1 MTYTIAECDREL
13 RSRDTAASQF
23 ISETFMKYATGSNGS
38 TSWDTCFFWDL
49 YLKKYNQTEDR
60 RKTWWSLFAPVVRKV
75 VESSTVS
82 PKRAEYNSIADYLST
97 FERTLIQS
105 SMDVLVTAESA
116 MYDLLWNA
124 AGCDPDGI
132 EMPGTSWL
140 AYIDYIRPG
149 TAVHVLQQARVKYRK
164 RFMDQ
169 GIDCTTAAV
178 MARNCVISYLMASAL
193 YDPHVAVEI
202 DRNTVR
208 QEAKQMYLSRL
219 PGRAYY
225 PDVFDHS
232 ITFESAIGVRSPL
245 MTKLIQDDLERAMLQ
260 KAWDACEPCILT
272 CILKVCQPHSV
283 LITCGMAFDNWYEKQ
298 KWDGKPLVDAGL
310 NLYHVIQQICGI
322 VAVHVQESAGGFVLG
337 TMGDDDLMRS
347 WLE

>member
-1 MTYTIAECDREL
+1 MTYTIASCDKEL
-13 RSRDTAASQF
+13 QSCDTAADQRLSIDYVF
-23 ISETFMKYATGSNGS
+23 RATNGDHS
-38 TSWDTCFFWDL
+38 LMWDTNFFFDL

-60 RKTWWSLFAPVVRKV
+60 RKTWWRLFAPVVKKV

-82 PKRAEYNSIADYLST
+82 PKQAVYNSVPDYLDA
-97 FERTLIQS
+97 FQHTLTQS
-105 SMDVLVTAESA
+105 PMDVLVTAESA
-116 MYDLLWNA
+116 MNDLLWNA

-149 TAVHVLQQARVKYRK
+149 TAVHVLQQARKKYRK
-164 RFMDQ
+164 QFMDR

-178 MARNCVISYLMASAL
+178 MACNCVISYLMTSAL
-193 YDPHVAVEI
+193 YDPHVEVEI

-208 QEAKQMYLSRL
+208 QEAEQMYLSRL

-225 PDVFDHS
+225 YPDAFDHR
-232 ITFESAIGVRSPL
+232 ITFESETGVRSPL
-245 MTKLIQDDLERAMLQ
+245 MTELIQDNQERAMLQ
-260 KAWDACEPCILT
+260 KAWDACEPCIL
-272 CILKVCQPHSV
+272 KVCQPYSV
-283 LITCGMAFDNWYEKQ
+283 VITRGMAFDDWYKEQ

-322 VAVHVQESAGGFVLG
+322 GAVPMQESAGGFVLG
-337 TMGDDDLMRS
+337 TMGDDSLMRS

>member
-1 MTYTIAECDREL
+1 MTIYTIASCDKEL
-13 RSRDTAASQF
+13 RSCDTAADQRLSIDYVF
-23 ISETFMKYATGSNGS
+23 RATNGDHS
-38 TSWDTCFFWDL
+38 ISWDTSFFFDL
-49 YLKKYNQTEDR
+49 YLTKYNQTEDR

-82 PKRAEYNSIADYLST
+82 PKQVMYNSVPDYLDA
-97 FERTLIQS
+97 FQHTLS
-105 SMDVLVTAESA
+105 HSAMDVLVTAESA

-132 EMPGTSWL
+132 ETPGTSWL
-140 AYIDYIRPG
+140 AYIDYVRPG
-149 TAVHVLQQARVKYRK
+149 AAVNVLQQARLKYRK

-178 MARNCVISYLMASAL
+178 MACNCVISYLMASAL
-193 YDPHVAVEI
+193 YAPHVEVEI

-208 QEAKQMYLSRL
+208 QEATQMYLSRL

-232 ITFESAIGVRSPL
+232 ITFESATGVRSPL
-245 MTKLIQDDLERAMLQ
+245 MTELIQDNQERVMLQ
-260 KAWDACEPCILT
+260 KAWDACEPCIL
-272 CILKVCQPHSV
+272 KVCQPYSV
-283 LITCGMAFDNWYEKQ
+283 VITRGMAFGDWYKEQ

-310 NLYHVIQQICGI
+310 DLYHVIQQICGI
-322 VAVHVQESAGGFVLG
+322 GAVPVQESAGGFVLG
-337 TMGDDDLMRS
+337 TMGDDSLMRS

>member
-1 MTYTIAECDREL
+1 MTIYTIASCDKEL
-13 RSRDTAASQF
+13 RSRDTAADQLVSKDYM
-23 ISETFMKYATGSNGS
+23 EYATGGNHS
-38 TSWDTCFFWDL
+38 TSWDTSFFFDL
-49 YLKKYNQTEDR
+49 YWKKYHQTADR

-82 PKRAEYNSIADYLST
+82 PKRAMYNSIADYLNT
-97 FERTLIQS
+97 FECTLIQS

-124 AGCDPDGI
+124 CGADCDGI

-149 TAVHVLQQARVKYRK
+149 TAVHVIQQARVKYCKQFVGR
-164 RFMDQ
+164 
-169 GIDCTTAAV
+169 GIDCKTAAV
-178 MARNCVISYLMASAL
+178 MARNCVISYLMTSAL
-193 YDPHVAVEI
+193 YDPHVEVEI

-208 QEAKQMYLSRL
+208 QEAQQMYLSEL
-219 PGRAYY
+219 PMHAYY
-225 PDVFDHS
+225 PDAFDHS

-245 MTKLIQDDLERAMLQ
+245 MTELIQDDLERAMLQ
-260 KAWDACEPCILT
+260 KAWVACEPCILT
-272 CILKVCQPHSV
+272 VCQPYSV
-283 LITCGMAFDNWYEKQ
+283 VITRGMAFDDWYKEQ

-310 NLYHVIQQICGI
+310 DLYHVIQQICGI

>member
-1 MTYTIAECDREL
+1 MTYTIASCDKEL
-13 RSRDTAASQF
+13 RSHDLAADQRLSIDYVF
-23 ISETFMKYATGSNGS
+23 RATNGDHS
-38 TSWDTCFFWDL
+38 PSWDTSFFFNL
-49 YLKKYNQTEDR
+49 YWNKYQQTEDR

-82 PKRAEYNSIADYLST
+82 PKRAVYNSIPDYLDAFQHALT
-97 FERTLIQS
+97 QS
-105 SMDVLVTAESA
+105 PMDVLVTAESA
-116 MYDLLWNA
+116 MNDLLWNA

-132 EMPGTSWL
+132 ERPGTSWL

-149 TAVHVLQQARVKYRK
+149 TAVHVLQQTRVKYRK
-164 RFMDQ
+164 RFMDR

-178 MARNCVISYLMASAL
+178 MACNCVISYLMASAL
-193 YDPHVAVEI
+193 YDPHVEVEI

-208 QEAKQMYLSRL
+208 QEAKQMYLSKL

-232 ITFESAIGVRSPL
+232 TTFESAIGVRSPL
-245 MTKLIQDDLERAMLQ
+245 MTELIQDDLERAMLQ
-260 KAWDACEPCILT
+260 KAWDACELCL
-272 CILKVCQPHSV
+272 LKVCQPYSV
-283 LITCGMAFDNWYEKQ
+283 VITRGMAFDDWYKEQ

-310 NLYHVIQQICGI
+310 NLYHVIQQLCGI

-337 TMGDDDLMRS
+337 TMSEPDLMRS

>member
-1 MTYTIAECDREL
+1 MTIYTIASCDKEL
-13 RSRDTAASQF
+13 RSRDTAADQLVSKDY
-23 ISETFMKYATGSNGS
+23 MNYATGGNHR
-38 TSWDTCFFWDL
+38 TSWDTSFFWDL
-49 YLKKYNQTEDR
+49 YWEKYHQTADR

-82 PKRAEYNSIADYLST
+82 PKRVEYNSIADYLNN
-97 FERTLIQS
+97 FKCTLIQS

-124 AGCDPDGI
+124 CGVDPDGT

-149 TAVHVLQQARVKYRK
+149 TAVHVIQQARLKYRK

-169 GIDCTTAAV
+169 GIDCKTAAV
-178 MARNCVISYLMASAL
+178 MACNCVLSYLTVSAL
-193 YDPHVAVEI
+193 YDPHVEVEI

-208 QEAKQMYLSRL
+208 QEAEQMYLSRL

-225 PDVFDHS
+225 PDAFDHS

-245 MTKLIQDDLERAMLQ
+245 MTELIQDDLERAMLQ
-260 KAWDACEPCILT
+260 KAWAACQPCILT
-272 CILKVCQPHSV
+272 VCQPYSV
-283 LITCGMAFDNWYEKQ
+283 VITRGTAFDDWYKEQ

-310 NLYHVIQQICGI
+310 DLYHVIQQICGI

>member
-1 MTYTIAECDREL
+1 MTYTIASCDKEL
-13 RSRDTAASQF
+13 RSRDTAADQLVSKDYM
-23 ISETFMKYATGSNGS
+23 EYATNGNHS
-38 TSWDTCFFWDL
+38 LMWDTSFFFDL
-49 YLKKYNQTEDR
+49 YWKKYNQTADR

-75 VESSTVS
+75 VESSAVS
-82 PKRAEYNSIADYLST
+82 PKRVEYNSIADYLNT
-97 FERTLIQS
+97 FERTLTQS

-124 AGCDPDGI
+124 CGADCDEMP
-132 EMPGTSWL
+132 MPGTSWL

-164 RFMDQ
+164 QFMGR

-178 MARNCVISYLMASAL
+178 MACNCVISYLMTSAL
-193 YDPHVAVEI
+193 YDPHVKVEV

-208 QEAKQMYLSRL
+208 QEARQMYLSEL
-219 PGRAYY
+219 PMRAYY
-225 PDVFDHS
+225 PDAFDHS

-245 MTKLIQDDLERAMLQ
+245 MTELIQDDLERAMLQ
-260 KAWDACEPCILT
+260 KAWDACELCL
-272 CILKVCQPHSV
+272 LKVCQPYSV
-283 LITCGMAFDNWYEKQ
+283 VITRGMAFDEWYEKQ

-310 NLYHVIQQICGI
+310 NLYHVIQQLCGI

-337 TMGDDDLMRS
+337 TMGDDSLMRS

>member
-1 MTYTIAECDREL
+1 MTYTIASCDKEL
-13 RSRDTAASQF
+13 RSRDTATDQF
-23 ISETFMKYATGSNGS
+23 VSKDYMAYVTGGNHSI
-38 TSWDTCFFWDL
+38 SWDTSFFWDL
-49 YLKKYNQTEDR
+49 YWKKYYQTETK

-97 FERTLIQS
+97 FERTLTQS

-124 AGCDPDGI
+124 CGVDPDGT

-149 TAVHVLQQARVKYRK
+149 TAVYVIQQARMKYRK
-164 RFMDQ
+164 RFVGQ
-169 GIDCTTAAV
+169 GIDCKTAAV
-178 MARNCVISYLMASAL
+178 MACNCVISYLMASAL
-193 YDPHVAVEI
+193 YDPHVEVEI

-208 QEAKQMYLSRL
+208 QEAEQMYLSKL
-219 PGRAYY
+219 PGRVYY
-225 PDVFDHS
+225 PDVFDRS
-232 ITFESAIGVRSPL
+232 ITFESATGVRSPL
-245 MTKLIQDDLERAMLQ
+245 MTELIRDNQERAMLQ
-260 KAWDACEPCILT
+260 QAWDACQP
-272 CILKVCQPHSV
+272 CILKVCQPYSV
-283 LITCGMAFDNWYEKQ
+283 VITRGMAFDDWYEKQ

-310 NLYHVIQQICGI
+310 DLYHVIQQVCGI
-322 VAVHVQESAGGFVLG
+322 GAVPVQESAGGFVLG
-337 TMGDDDLMRS
+337 TMGDDSLMRS

>member
-1 MTYTIAECDREL
+1 MTIYTIASCDREL
-13 RSRDTAASQF
+13 RSCDTAADQRLSIDYVF
-23 ISETFMKYATGSNGS
+23 RATNGDHS
-38 TSWDTCFFWDL
+38 PSWDTSFFFNL

-60 RKTWWSLFAPVVRKV
+60 RKTWWRLFAPVVRKV

-82 PKRAEYNSIADYLST
+82 PKQAVYNSVPDYLDA
-97 FERTLIQS
+97 FQHTLS
-105 SMDVLVTAESA
+105 HSAMDVLVTAESA

-124 AGCDPDGI
+124 CGADPDGT

-164 RFMDQ
+164 QFMGR

-178 MARNCVISYLMASAL
+178 MACNCVISYLMTSAL
-193 YDPHVAVEI
+193 YDPHVEVEI

-208 QEAKQMYLSRL
+208 QEAQQMYLSRL
-219 PGRAYY
+219 PMRAYY
-225 PDVFDHS
+225 PDAFDHS
-232 ITFESAIGVRSPL
+232 ITFESATGVRSPL
-245 MTKLIQDDLERAMLQ
+245 MTELIQDNQERAMLQ
-260 KAWDACEPCILT
+260 KAWDACEPCIL
-272 CILKVCQPHSV
+272 KVCQPYSV
-283 LITCGMAFDNWYEKQ
+283 VITRGMAFDDWYKEQ

-310 NLYHVIQQICGI
+310 DLYHVIQLICGI
-322 VAVHVQESAGGFVLG
+322 GAVPVQESAGGFVLG
-337 TMGDDDLMRS
+337 TMNESDLMRS

>member
-1 MTYTIAECDREL
+1 MTYTIASCDKEL
-13 RSRDTAASQF
+13 RSRDTAADQLVSKDYM
-23 ISETFMKYATGSNGS
+23 EYATNGNHS
-38 TSWDTCFFWDL
+38 LMWDTSFFFDL
-49 YLKKYNQTEDR
+49 YWKKYNQTADR

-75 VESSTVS
+75 VESSAVS
-82 PKRAEYNSIADYLST
+82 PKRVEYNSIADYLNT
-97 FERTLIQS
+97 FERTLTQS

-124 AGCDPDGI
+124 CGADCDEMP
-132 EMPGTSWL
+132 MPGTSWL

-164 RFMDQ
+164 QFMGR

-178 MARNCVISYLMASAL
+178 MACNCVISYLMTSAL
-193 YDPHVAVEI
+193 YDPHVKVEV

-208 QEAKQMYLSRL
+208 QEAKQMYLSEL
-219 PGRAYY
+219 PMRAYY
-225 PDVFDHS
+225 PDAFDHS

-245 MTKLIQDDLERAMLQ
+245 MTELIQDDLERAMLQ
-260 KAWDACEPCILT
+260 KAWDACELCL
-272 CILKVCQPHSV
+272 LKVCQPYSV
-283 LITCGMAFDNWYEKQ
+283 VITRGMAFDEWYEKQ

-310 NLYHVIQQICGI
+310 NLYHVIQQLCGI

-337 TMGDDDLMRS
+337 TMGDDSLMRS

>member
-1 MTYTIAECDREL
+1 MTIYTIASCDKEL
-13 RSRDTAASQF
+13 RSRDTADDQLVSKDYM
-23 ISETFMKYATGSNGS
+23 EYATGGNHS
-38 TSWDTCFFWDL
+38 TSWDTCFFFDL
-49 YLKKYNQTEDR
+49 YWKKYHQTADR
-60 RKTWWSLFAPVVRKV
+60 RKTWWRLFAPVVCKV

-82 PKRAEYNSIADYLST
+82 PKRVEYNSIADYLST

-116 MYDLLWNA
+116 MCDLLWNA
-124 AGCDPDGI
+124 CGTDPDGT

-164 RFMDQ
+164 QFMGR

-178 MARNCVISYLMASAL
+178 MACNCVISYLMASAL
-193 YDPHVAVEI
+193 YDPHVEVEI

-208 QEAKQMYLSRL
+208 QEAEQLYLSEL
-219 PGRAYY
+219 PMRAYY
-225 PDVFDHS
+225 PDMFDHN
-232 ITFESAIGVRSPL
+232 ITFESATGVRSPL
-245 MTKLIQDDLERAMLQ
+245 MTELIQNNQKRVMLQ
-260 KAWDACEPCILT
+260 KAWDACEPCIL
-272 CILKVCQPHSV
+272 KVCQPYSV
-283 LITCGMAFDNWYEKQ
+283 VVTRGMAFDDWYEKQ

-310 NLYHVIQQICGI
+310 DLYHVIQQICGI
-322 VAVHVQESAGGFVLG
+322 GLVHMHESVGGFVLG

>member
-1 MTYTIAECDREL
+1 MTIYTIVSCDKEL
-13 RSRDTAASQF
+13 RSRDTADDQLVSKDYM
-23 ISETFMKYATGSNGS
+23 EYATGGNHS
-38 TSWDTCFFWDL
+38 TSWDTSFFWDL
-49 YLKKYNQTEDR
+49 YWKKYHQTADR

-82 PKRAEYNSIADYLST
+82 PKRAEYNSIADYLNT
-97 FERTLIQS
+97 FECTLIQS

-124 AGCDPDGI
+124 CGVDPDGT

-149 TAVHVLQQARVKYRK
+149 TAVYVIRQARLKYRK

-169 GIDCTTAAV
+169 GIDCKTAAV
-178 MARNCVISYLMASAL
+178 MACNCVLSYLTVSAL
-193 YDPHVAVEI
+193 YDPHVEVEI

-208 QEAKQMYLSRL
+208 QEAEQMYLSRL

-232 ITFESAIGVRSPL
+232 ITFESATGVRSPL
-245 MTKLIQDDLERAMLQ
+245 MTELIQDNQERAMLQ
-260 KAWDACEPCILT
+260 QAWDVCKPCILN
-272 CILKVCQPHSV
+272 KVCQPYSV
-283 LITCGMAFDNWYEKQ
+283 VITRGMAFDDWYEKQ

-310 NLYHVIQQICGI
+310 DLYHVIQLICGI
-322 VAVHVQESAGGFVLG
+322 GAVPKQESAGGFVLG
-337 TMGDDDLMRS
+337 TMGDDSLMRS

>member
-1 MTYTIAECDREL
+1 MTYTIASCDKEL
-13 RSRDTAASQF
+13 RSRDTADDQRRSIDYVF
-23 ISETFMKYATGSNGS
+23 RATNGDHS
-38 TSWDTCFFWDL
+38 LMWDTSFFFDL
-49 YLKKYNQTEDR
+49 YLKKYNQTADR

-82 PKRAEYNSIADYLST
+82 SKQAVYNSVPDYLDAFQHALSN
-97 FERTLIQS
+97 S
-105 SMDVLVTAESA
+105 VMDVLVTAESA

-124 AGCDPDGI
+124 CGADPDGI

-149 TAVHVLQQARVKYRK
+149 TAVHVLQQTRVKYRK
-164 RFMDQ
+164 RFMDR
-169 GIDCTTAAV
+169 GIDCATAAV
-178 MARNCVISYLMASAL
+178 MACNCVISYLMTSAL
-193 YDPHVAVEI
+193 YDPHVEVEI

-208 QEAKQMYLSRL
+208 QEAEQMYLSRL

-225 PDVFDHS
+225 YPDAFDHS
-232 ITFESAIGVRSPL
+232 ITFESATGVRSPL
-245 MTKLIQDDLERAMLQ
+245 MTELIQDNQERVMLQ
-260 KAWDACEPCILT
+260 KAWDDCELCL
-272 CILKVCQPHSV
+272 LKVCQPYSV
-283 LITCGMAFDNWYEKQ
+283 VITRGMAFDDWYKEQ

-322 VAVHVQESAGGFVLG
+322 GAVPVQESAGGFVLG
-337 TMGDDDLMRS
+337 TMSEPDLMRS

>member
-1 MTYTIAECDREL
+1 MTYTIASCDKEL
-13 RSRDTAASQF
+13 RSRDTAADQLVSKDYM
-23 ISETFMKYATGSNGS
+23 EYATNGNHGI
-38 TSWDTCFFWDL
+38 SWDTRFFFDL
-49 YLKKYNQTEDR
+49 YWKKYHQTADR

-82 PKRAEYNSIADYLST
+82 PKRAEYNSIADYLNT
-97 FERTLIQS
+97 FECTLIQS

-116 MYDLLWNA
+116 MNDLLWNA
-124 AGCDPDGI
+124 CGVDPDGT

-149 TAVHVLQQARVKYRK
+149 TAVYVIRQARLKYYK

-169 GIDCTTAAV
+169 GIDCKTAAV
-178 MARNCVISYLMASAL
+178 MACNCVISYLMASAL
-193 YDPHVAVEI
+193 YDPHVEVEI

-232 ITFESAIGVRSPL
+232 ITFESATGVRSPL
-245 MTKLIQDDLERAMLQ
+245 MTELIQDNQERAMLQ
-260 KAWDACEPCILT
+260 QAWDTCQPCILH
-272 CILKVCQPHSV
+272 KVCQPYSV
-283 LITCGMAFDNWYEKQ
+283 VITRGMAFDDWYEKQ

-310 NLYHVIQQICGI
+310 DLYHVIQRICRIG
-322 VAVHVQESAGGFVLG
+322 AVPMQESAGGFVLG

>member
-1 MTYTIAECDREL
+1 MIYTIASCDKEL
-13 RSRDTAASQF
+13 RSCDTAADQRLSIDYVF
-23 ISETFMKYATGSNGS
+23 RATNGDHN
-38 TSWDTCFFWDL
+38 TSWDTSFFFNL

-60 RKTWWSLFAPVVRKV
+60 RKTWWRLFAPVVRKV

-82 PKRAEYNSIADYLST
+82 PKQAMYNSVPDYLDAFQHALSH
-97 FERTLIQS
+97 S
-105 SMDVLVTAESA
+105 AMDVLVTAESA

-124 AGCDPDGI
+124 CGADPDGI

-149 TAVHVLQQARVKYRK
+149 TAVYVIRQARMRYRK
-164 RFMDQ
+164 RFMDR

-178 MARNCVISYLMASAL
+178 MACNCVISYLMASAL
-193 YDPHVAVEI
+193 YDPHVEVEI

-208 QEAKQMYLSRL
+208 QEANQMYLSKL

-232 ITFESAIGVRSPL
+232 ITFESATGVRSPL
-245 MTKLIQDDLERAMLQ
+245 MTELIQDNQERVMLQ
-260 KAWDACEPCILT
+260 KAWDACEPCIL
-272 CILKVCQPHSV
+272 KVCQPYSV
-283 LITCGMAFDNWYEKQ
+283 VITRGMAFDDWYEKQ

-310 NLYHVIQQICGI
+310 DLYHVIQQICGI
-322 VAVHVQESAGGFVLG
+322 GLVPIQESAGGFVLG
-337 TMGDDDLMRS
+337 TMGDDSLMRS

>member
-1 MTYTIAECDREL
+1 MTYTIASCDKEL
-13 RSRDTAASQF
+13 RSRDTAADQLVSKDY
-23 ISETFMKYATGSNGS
+23 IEYATGGSHS
-38 TSWDTCFFWDL
+38 TSWDTSFFFDL
-49 YLKKYNQTEDR
+49 YWEKYHQTAGR

-82 PKRAEYNSIADYLST
+82 PKRVEYNSIADYLNT
-97 FERTLIQS
+97 FACTLIQS

-124 AGCDPDGI
+124 CGVDPDGT

-149 TAVHVLQQARVKYRK
+149 TAVHVIQRARKKYRK
-164 RFMDQ
+164 QFMDR

-178 MARNCVISYLMASAL
+178 MACNCVISYLMASAL
-193 YDPHVAVEI
+193 YDPHVEVEI

-208 QEAKQMYLSRL
+208 QEAGQMYLSRL

-225 PDVFDHS
+225 PDVFDHR
-232 ITFESAIGVRSPL
+232 ITFESETGVRSPL
-245 MTKLIQDDLERAMLQ
+245 MTDLVQDNQERVMLQ
-260 KAWDACEPCILT
+260 QAWDVCKPCILN
-272 CILKVCQPHSV
+272 KVCQPYSV
-283 LITCGMAFDNWYEKQ
+283 VITRGMAFDDWYEKQ

-310 NLYHVIQQICGI
+310 DLYHVIQQICGI
-322 VAVHVQESAGGFVLG
+322 GAVPMQESAGGFVLG
-337 TMGDDDLMRS
+337 TMGDDSLMRS

>member
-23 ISETFMKYATGSNGS
+23 ISETFVKHATIGNNS

-49 YLKKYNQTEDR
+49 YWKYQQTADR

-75 VESSTVS
+75 VESSIVH
-82 PKRAEYNSIADYLST
+82 PKQVMYNSVSDYLIA
-97 FERTLIQS
+97 FENTLTQS
-105 SMDVLVTAESA
+105 FMDVLVTAESA
-116 MYDLLWNA
+116 MNDLLWNA
-124 AGCDPDGI
+124 CGVDPDGT

-164 RFMDQ
+164 QFMGR

-178 MARNCVISYLMASAL
+178 MACNCVISYLMASAL
-193 YDPHVAVEI
+193 YDPHVEVEI

-208 QEAKQMYLSRL
+208 QEATQMYLSEL
-219 PGRAYY
+219 PMRAYY
-225 PDVFDHS
+225 PDAFDHS
-232 ITFESAIGVRSPL
+232 ITFESATGVRSPL
-245 MTKLIQDDLERAMLQ
+245 MTELIQDNLKRSMLQ
-260 KAWDACEPCILT
+260 QAWDACEL
-272 CILKVCQPHSV
+272 CILKVCQPYSV
-283 LITCGMAFDNWYEKQ
+283 VITRGMAFDEWYEKQ

-310 NLYHVIQQICGI
+310 DLYHVIQRICGI
-322 VAVHVQESAGGFVLG
+322 GAVHMQESAGGFVLG
-337 TMGDDDLMRS
+337 TMGDDSLMRS

>member
-1 MTYTIAECDREL
+1 MYTIASCDKEL

-23 ISETFMKYATGSNGS
+23 ISETFVKHATIGNNS

-49 YLKKYNQTEDR
+49 YWKYQQTADR

-82 PKRAEYNSIADYLST
+82 PKRVEYNSVADYLST
-97 FERTLIQS
+97 FERALTQS
-105 SMDVLVTAESA
+105 PMDVLVTAESA

-124 AGCDPDGI
+124 CGADPDGT

-164 RFMDQ
+164 RFMDR

-178 MARNCVISYLMASAL
+178 MACNCVISYLMTSAL
-193 YDPHVAVEI
+193 YDPHVEVEI

-208 QEAKQMYLSRL
+208 QEAKQMYLSKL
-219 PGRAYY
+219 PGHAYY

-232 ITFESAIGVRSPL
+232 ITFESATGVRSPL
-245 MTKLIQDDLERAMLQ
+245 MTELIQDNQKRVMLQ
-260 KAWDACEPCILT
+260 QAWDACEPCIL
-272 CILKVCQPHSV
+272 KVCQPYSV
-283 LITCGMAFDNWYEKQ
+283 VVTRGMAFDEWYEKQ

-310 NLYHVIQQICGI
+310 NLYHVIQRICRVG
-322 VAVHVQESAGGFVLG
+322 AVPMQESAGGFVLG
-337 TMGDDDLMRS
+337 TMGDDSLMRS

>member
-1 MTYTIAECDREL
+1 MTYTIASCDKEL
-13 RSRDTAASQF
+13 RSRDTADDQLVSKDYM
-23 ISETFMKYATGSNGS
+23 EYATNGSYS
-38 TSWDTCFFWDL
+38 TSWDTGFFWDL
-49 YLKKYNQTEDR
+49 YWKKYNQTADR

-82 PKRAEYNSIADYLST
+82 PKRVEYNSIADYLST

-124 AGCDPDGI
+124 AGCDPDGT

-149 TAVHVLQQARVKYRK
+149 TAVHVLQQTRVKYRK
-164 RFMDQ
+164 QFMGR

-178 MARNCVISYLMASAL
+178 MACNCVISYLMASAL
-193 YDPHVAVEI
+193 YDPHVEVEI

-208 QEAKQMYLSRL
+208 QEATQMYLSEL
-219 PGRAYY
+219 PMRAYY
-225 PDVFDHS
+225 PDAFDHS
-232 ITFESAIGVRSPL
+232 ITFESATGVRSPL
-245 MTKLIQDDLERAMLQ
+245 MTELIQDNQERVMLQ
-260 KAWDACEPCILT
+260 KAWDACEPCIL
-272 CILKVCQPHSV
+272 KVCQPYSV
-283 LITCGMAFDNWYEKQ
+283 VVTRGMAFDNWYEKQ
-298 KWDGKPLVDAGL
+298 KWNGAPLRDAGL
-310 NLYHVIQQICGI
+310 DLYHVIQQICGI
-322 VAVHVQESAGGFVLG
+322 GLVPMQESVGGFVLG

>member
-1 MTYTIAECDREL
+1 MTYTIASCDKEL
-13 RSRDTAASQF
+13 RSCDTAADQRLSIDYVF
-23 ISETFMKYATGSNGS
+23 RATSGDHSLM
-38 TSWDTCFFWDL
+38 WDTNFFFDL
-49 YLKKYNQTEDR
+49 YLKKYNQIEDR
-60 RKTWWSLFAPVVRKV
+60 RKTWWRLFAPVVRRV

-82 PKRAEYNSIADYLST
+82 PKQAVYNSVPDYLDAFQHALSN
-97 FERTLIQS
+97 S
-105 SMDVLVTAESA
+105 AMDVLVTAESE

-124 AGCDPDGI
+124 CGADPDGI

-164 RFMDQ
+164 QFMDR
-169 GIDCTTAAV
+169 GIDRTTAAV
-178 MARNCVISYLMASAL
+178 MACNCVISYLMTSAL
-193 YDPHVAVEI
+193 YDPHVEVEI

-208 QEAKQMYLSRL
+208 QEAKQMYLSKL

-232 ITFESAIGVRSPL
+232 ITFESETGVRSPL
-245 MTKLIQDDLERAMLQ
+245 MTELIQDKKQAMLQ
-260 KAWDACEPCILT
+260 KAWDDCAPCL
-272 CILKVCQPHSV
+272 LKVCQPCSV
-283 LITCGMAFDNWYEKQ
+283 VITRGMAFDDWYKEQ

-310 NLYHVIQQICGI
+310 DLYHVIQLICGI
-322 VAVHVQESAGGFVLG
+322 GAVPKQESAGGFVLG
-337 TMGDDDLMRS
+337 TMGDDSLMRS

>member
-13 RSRDTAASQF
+13 RSRDTAASLF
-23 ISETFMKYATGSNGS
+23 ISETFMKYATGGNDS

-49 YLKKYNQTEDR
+49 YRKYRQTEDR

-82 PKRAEYNSIADYLST
+82 PKQAMYNSVPDYLIT
-97 FERTLIQS
+97 FEHALTQS
-105 SMDVLVTAESA
+105 PMDVLVTAESA

-124 AGCDPDGI
+124 CGADPDGI
-132 EMPGTSWL
+132 ETPGTSWL

-149 TAVHVLQQARVKYRK
+149 TAVHVLQQTRVKYRK
-164 RFMDQ
+164 RFMDR

-178 MARNCVISYLMASAL
+178 MACNCVISYLMASAL
-193 YDPHVAVEI
+193 YDLHVVVEI

-208 QEAKQMYLSRL
+208 QEAQQMYLSRL

-225 PDVFDHS
+225 PDAFDHS
-232 ITFESAIGVRSPL
+232 TTFESATGVRSPL
-245 MTKLIQDDLERAMLQ
+245 MTELIQDNQERVMLQ
-260 KAWDACEPCILT
+260 KAWDACQP
-272 CILKVCQPHSV
+272 CILKVCQPYSV
-283 LITCGMAFDNWYEKQ
+283 VMTRGMAFDDWYEEQ
-298 KWDGKPLVDAGL
+298 KWYGKPLVDAGL
-310 NLYHVIQQICGI
+310 DLYHVIQQICGI
-322 VAVHVQESAGGFVLG
+322 GLVPTQESAGGFVLG
-337 TMGDDDLMRS
+337 TMGDDSLMRS

>member
-23 ISETFMKYATGSNGS
+23 TSETFMKYATGGNYS
-38 TSWDTCFFWDL
+38 TSWDIRFFWDL
-49 YLKKYNQTEDR
+49 YWKKYDQTADR

-82 PKRAEYNSIADYLST
+82 PKRVEYNFIADYLSA

-116 MYDLLWNA
+116 MFDLLWNA
-124 AGCDPDGI
+124 AGCDPDGT

-149 TAVHVLQQARVKYRK
+149 TAVRVLQRTRMKYRK
-164 RFMDQ
+164 QFMDQ
-169 GIDCTTAAV
+169 GIYCKTAEV
-178 MARNCVISYLMASAL
+178 MACNCVLSYLMVSAL
-193 YDPHVAVEI
+193 YDPHVEVVI

-208 QEAKQMYLSRL
+208 QEAKQMYLSKL

-232 ITFESAIGVRSPL
+232 ITFESATGVRSPL
-245 MTKLIQDDLERAMLQ
+245 MTELIQDNQERVMLQ
-260 KAWDACEPCILT
+260 KAWDACKP
-272 CILKVCQPHSV
+272 CILKVCKPYSV
-283 LITCGMAFDNWYEKQ
+283 VITRGMAFDDWYEEQ

-310 NLYHVIQQICGI
+310 DLYHVIQQICGI
-322 VAVHVQESAGGFVLG
+322 SAVPMQESAGGFVLG
-337 TMGDDDLMRS
+337 TMSEPDLMRS